1 MVITLIAIT
10 DLVTIGHTVMGI
22 TTRIIGH
29 TITGLTAAGER

>member
-10 DLVTIGHTVMGI
+10 DLITIGHTVMGI
-22 TTRIIGH
+22 TTRIGH